1 MLIDTLNNIYKDA
14 VVNIDTTLKKV
25 TVTNKWLPD
34 SSYRLIV
41 SKDVGSDSTGLVL
54 AKSDTIRF
62 RTKSET
68 DYGSLKINFTN
79 FDKSKNP
86 VLQFVRNSEVVK
98 SYALTIPTWSAALF
112 EPGEYE
118 LRILYDD
125 NQNTLW
131 DAGNYAKKLQP
142 EKVYSISQKLNI
154 RANWENERDIQL
166 GYF

>member
-1 MLIDTLNNIYKDA
+1 
-14 VVNIDTTLKKV
+14 
-25 TVTNKWLPD
+25 
-34 SSYRLIV
+34 
-41 SKDVGSDSTGLVL
+41 
-54 AKSDTIRF
+54 
-62 RTKSET
+62 
-68 DYGSLKINFTN
+68 
-79 FDKSKNP
+79 
-86 VLQFVRNSEVVK
+86 VVK